1 MRHSRDIIMP
11 AMARTRRTRASTVA
25 RVLLRLPAPLH
36 RRLAAEAAARGL
48 SFNEFCILRL
58 RAPAPVGEALAVRT
72 MVVDRARA
80 AFGDRLAGVLL
91 LGSWARGEAAATSD
105 IDVLL
110 VIDPDVPLTRDLYRA
125 WDRAPLTWE
134 GRAVDVHVA
143 HLPAP
148 GAPPTTVWC
157 EAGVD
162 GQLWYDRDG
171 AVARRLA
178 DVRRAIADGVVVRA
192 VAHGQPYWKG
202 AA

>member
-1 MRHSRDIIMP
+1 
-11 AMARTRRTRASTVA
+11 
-25 RVLLRLPAPLH
+25 VLLRLPAPLH
-36 RRLAAEAAARGL
+36 RRLAREAAAQGL
-48 SFNEFCILRL
+48 SFNEFCINRL
-58 RAPAPVGEALAVRT
+58 TAPAPAGETLGLQTLVI
-72 MVVDRARA
+72 DRARS

-110 VIDPDVPLTRDLYRA
+110 VIDPDVTLTRDVYRA

-148 GAPPTTVWC
+148 GAPPTSVWC

-162 GQLWYDRDG
+162 GQVWYDRDG
-171 AVARRLA
+171 GVARRLA
-178 DVRRAIADGVVVRA
+178 DVRRAIADGTVRRA
-192 VAHGQPYWKG
+192 MAHGQPYWKG
-202 AA
+202 TA